1 MSFFILSVKS
11 IDHRQYSLSGKRLM
25 HALARTSLLVLLL
38 ASTLFGASS
47 FAQTKIRI
55 GLIGTNESQLPIW
68 IALDKGYFKTENLD
82 VETVPFRGGGIAVQ
96 AFIGGSID
104 LAAFATDHVLRL
116 NNRGIDARFLIGID
130 RFITYALIV
139 PAGKNY
145 QDLSAL
151 KGKKIGVSAPG
162 SYSDNVLRW
171 SLKSLGLNPDRDVT
185 IVGIGDGNTAK
196 AGLLSGQVDAI
207 MASTADVLDYQI
219 AETGKYEILKDWRTT
234 PHSGQAVIGRQRWVD
249 ANPQAAKGFARAILK
264 SEQLIQTD
272 PAEVRKIIKQLFPDR
287 SDAYVK
293 AYADAV
299 PHLLSADGRISPQG
313 YLKMNEIL
321 RLLEPDL
328 KPIALSNLDLTDKLL
343 GR

>member
-1 MSFFILSVKS
+1 MRIGRFSTSVFP
-11 IDHRQYSLSGKRLM
+11 
-25 HALARTSLLVLLL
+25 ALLL
-38 ASTLFGASS
+38 CIVLPASQAI
-47 FAQTKIRI
+47 AETKIRI
-55 GLIGTNESQLPIW
+55 ALIGTNESQLPIL
-68 IALDKGYFKTENLD
+68 IALDKGYFKQENLD

-96 AFIGGSID
+96 AFIGGSVD

-116 NNRGIDARFLIGID
+116 NNRGIDARFLISID

-145 QDLSAL
+145 ADLRAL

-171 SLKSLGLNPDRDVT
+171 SLKTLGLNPDRDVT

-219 AETGKYEILKDWRTT
+219 AEKGRYDLLKDWRTI

-249 ANPQAAKGFARAILK
+249 ANPAAARGVAKAVLK
-264 SEQLIQTD
+264 AEQLIQAD
-272 PAEVRKIIKQLFPDR
+272 PAEVRKIIRQLFPER
-287 SDAYVK
+287 SPAYVN

-299 PHLLSADGRISPQG
+299 PRLLSADGRISSQG
-313 YLKMNEIL
+313 YVLMNDIL
-321 RLLEPDL
+321 RTLEPEL
-328 KPIALSNLDLTDKLL
+328 KAIDQSKVDLTDKLL
-343 GR
+343 DR

>member
-1 MSFFILSVKS
+1 MSI
-11 IDHRQYSLSGKRLM
+11 KRLLQS
-25 HALARTSLLVLLL
+25 ATLITLL
-38 ASTLFGASS
+38 AASLIS
-47 FAQTKIRI
+47 APAFAQTKIRI
-55 GLIGTNESQLPIW
+55 GLIGTNESQLPIL
-68 IALDKGYFKTENLD
+68 IAIDKGYFKAENLD

-130 RFITYALIV
+130 RFITYTLIV
-139 PAGKNY
+139 PVGKNY
-145 QDLSAL
+145 KDLSSL

-162 SYSDNVLRW
+162 SYSDNILRW
-171 SLKSLGLNPDRDVT
+171 SLKQQGLNPDRDAT

-207 MASTADVLDYQI
+207 MATTADVLDYQL
-219 AETGKYEILKDWRTT
+219 AETGKFEILKDWRTI

-249 ANPQAAKGFARAILK
+249 ANPAAAKGVARAVLK
-264 SEQLIQTD
+264 AEQLIQKD
-272 PAEVRKIIKQLFPDR
+272 PAEVQKIIKQLFPSR

-293 AYADAV
+293 AYADEV
-299 PHLLSADGRISPQG
+299 PKLLSADGKISPQG
-313 YLKMNEIL
+313 YIRMNEIL
-321 RLLEPDL
+321 RTLEPEL
-328 KPIALSNLDLTDKLL
+328 KPIDQSKVDLTDTLL

>member
-1 MSFFILSVKS
+1 MSI
-11 IDHRQYSLSGKRLM
+11 KRLFQSA
-25 HALARTSLLVLLL
+25 ALIALLGLGASLLS
-38 ASTLFGASS
+38 APA

-55 GLIGTNESQLPIW
+55 GLIGTNESQLPIL
-68 IALDKGYFKTENLD
+68 IAIDKGYFKAENLD
-82 VETVPFRGGGIAVQ
+82 VETVPFKGGGIAVQ

-130 RFITYALIV
+130 RFITYTLIV
-139 PAGKNY
+139 PVGKNY
-145 QDLSAL
+145 KDLAAL

-162 SYSDNVLRW
+162 SYSDNILRW
-171 SLKSLGLNPDRDVT
+171 SLKQQGLNPDRDAT

-207 MASTADVLDYQI
+207 MATTADVLDYQL
-219 AETGKYEILKDWRTT
+219 AETGKFEILKDWRTI

-249 ANPQAAKGFARAILK
+249 ANPAAAKGVARAVLK
-264 SEQLIQTD
+264 AEQLIQKD
-272 PAEVRKIIKQLFPDR
+272 PAEVQKIIKQLFPNR

-293 AYADAV
+293 AYADEV
-299 PHLLSADGRISPQG
+299 PKLLSSDGKISPQG
-313 YLKMNEIL
+313 YIRMNEIL
-321 RLLEPDL
+321 RTLEPEL
-328 KPIALSNLDLTDKLL
+328 KPIDQSKVDLTNTLL